1 MNSMND
7 DFYTE
12 EEPKQEPVYN
22 EPPKRKN
29 ESPKRK
35 NDRSQRLYKAEKRGE
50 ISGVCV
56 GLADYFD
63 LDVAIVRLIF
73 VVGAL
78 MSTGVPFVLIYIVL
92 AIVLDDERE
101 LFPERYDS
109 RGNYLG

>member
-12 EEPKQEPVYN
+12 EKT
-22 EPPKRKN
+22 
-29 ESPKRK
+29 K
-35 NDRSQRLYKAEKRGE
+35 NDEFYDEPRKLKNDEKKRLYTAEERGE
-50 ISGVCV
+50 IGGVCV

-63 LDVAIVRLIF
+63 IDVAIVRLIF

-78 MSTGVPFVLIYIVL
+78 MSTGVPFVLIYFVL
-92 AIVLDDERE
+92 MFVLEDEKE
-101 LFPERYDS
+101 LYPERYDS